1 MVTLAEARASGAFG
15 ITATHEPQG
24 LCPNA
29 WVARVN
35 GEPLR
40 TSKGG
45 VRRYASVKAAL
56 KAAKAATAP

>member
-1 MVTLAEARASGAFG
+1 MVTLREISAARGRG
-15 ITATHEPQG
+15 ETATYEPQG

-45 VRRYASVKAAL
+45 MRRYASVKAAL